1 MSDYSADRG
10 ARTEQSSSGL
20 RLAAL
25 AAVVAG
31 VVLLAAAAFVFS
43 YSGIHQIARNS
54 GVTPGLARVYPL
66 IFDAMLVIAGA
77 AVLALRGA
85 GWWTRSYVWF
95 CLLLL
100 LTGVAA
106 GDAVRAMHVSLPS
119 KPSRAAVAVTPWVLV
134 LLAFGMWLAMLR
146 HLRRIRSAMPARRRA
161 AGQAVPASRGRAI
174 EATAAERTDG
184 PEPAE
189 ITGITWTSGSGA
201 GSPRRLPPPQT
212 GLDNLLDKGGA
223 GTQPPERQAGANTIG
238 KKPATHAADPTT
250 AASGPATDAGGR
262 ATPAGPAAAG
272 QAAPAGQATPAGP
285 AAPGQAAAAA
295 GQPAAADDATSPA
308 AEGAVPAP
316 QPAPTEA
323 SPTAALPVTAAA
335 ERAPPGQAAV
345 HSDEEDAV
353 AGQPAAAPPEDAEPG
368 ERPPPPPFDRMR
380 STPTPPED

>member
-1 MSDYSADRG
+1 MSDYSASRG
-10 ARTEQSSSGL
+10 ARPEQSPSGL

-54 GVTPGLARVYPL
+54 GVAPGLAKVYPL

-134 LLAFGMWLAMLR
+134 LLAFGLWLAMLR
-146 HLRRIRSAMPARRRA
+146 HLRRTRAAMPSHRRA
-161 AGQAVPASRGRAI
+161 AGQAVPASRGRAT
-174 EATAAERTDG
+174 EAAAAEPSDG
-184 PEPAE
+184 PGPAG

-201 GSPRRLPPPQT
+201 GSPRRLPPPRT
-212 GLDNLLDKGGA
+212 GPDNVLDKGGV
-223 GTQPPERQAGANTIG
+223 GTQPTERRAGATSIG
-238 KKPATHAADPTT
+238 ERPATPAQHQASGPAAPAASPATP
-250 AASGPATDAGGR
+250 ASGPATPASGPAADAGGP
-262 ATPAGPAAAG
+262 AAPAGPAAAS
-272 QAAPAGQATPAGP
+272 QATPAAQATPPGP
-285 AAPGQAAAAA
+285 AAPGQATTAAA
-295 GQPAAADDATSPA
+295 GKPAAAEAPPTTGTPTTGAT
-308 AEGAVPAP
+308 
-316 QPAPTEA
+316 
-323 SPTAALPVTAAA
+323 
-335 ERAPPGQAAV
+335 ERPPPGQAAAP
-345 HSDEEDAV
+345 SDEGDA
-353 AGQPAAAPPEDAEPG
+353 AGGQPAAEPPGDTEPG
-368 ERPPPPPFDRMR
+368 EQRPPPPFDRMR